1 MRPVENITMAPKS
14 QEVSQIQQNMHNRN
28 QANQANISGGFANEV
43 KKNSQQTVKTSKG
56 ENNQFLYDAKNKGNG
71 NFYKDDKRKKDKTSK
86 ENEQDNEIKTSNF
99 DVKI

>member
-14 QEVSQIQQNMHNRN
+14 QEASHMHQNMLNKQ
-28 QANQANISGGFANEV
+28 QANQSNIAGSFANDV
-43 KKNSQQTVKTSKG
+43 KKNSQQTVKATKG

-71 NFYKDDKRKKDKTSK
+71 KFYRDDKKK
-86 ENEQDNEIKTSNF
+86 ENKDSSEKEQETEIKISNF